1 MSTEVRCV
9 GFDDLPP
16 RLAYELW
23 RLRQQVFVVEQRS
36 PYPDLD
42 GRDLEQATRHVLLL
56 EGDALVGCLRVLDDG
71 GWARIGRVVVA
82 PPARGRGLAVVLMDR
97 AMEECG
103 DREVRLDAQ
112 TGLAGFYRGYGFEV
126 TGPEFDEDGVMHVP
140 MRRAG
145 SRPPA

>member
-23 RLRQQVFVVEQRS
+23 RMRQQVFVVEQRS

-145 SRPPA
+145 SRLPA